1 MDETSFQ
8 VLELDLHSTTFKRDQ
23 WRVCRAM
30 TVQGN
35 REAIISPT
43 IAHTQPQSLK
53 TVLFVGRESSASALA
68 VSSRLHKKCHGI
80 FYLRPSEA
88 EGTLFHL
95 KAALCWA
102 VLQAWGDSS
111 PVAGVLTHR
120 LLPHCR
126 APVKIYCLVRQL
138 ILRAEEEKGKPR
150 LVSLLSSFTSS
161 LGSDNTREHL
171 LDP

>member
-1 MDETSFQ
+1 MDETSFR

-35 REAIISPT
+35 REAIMSPT

-53 TVLFVGRESSASALA
+53 TVLFCWQSSASALA

-102 VLQAWGDSS
+102 VPRAWGDPS
-111 PVAGVLTHR
+111 PVAGVLTRR
-120 LLPHCR
+120 LL
-126 APVKIYCLVRQL
+126 AGAVQFSSTTACL
-138 ILRAEEEKGKPR
+138 AAG
-150 LVSLLSSFTSS
+150 LL
-161 LGSDNTREHL
+161 
-171 LDP
+171 